1 MVLLNREAVNN
12 AIMRNWSCVLSDI
25 QFCEILDFCVSL
37 LQIEKEEVVL
47 RRIIGA
53 KKDQYF
59 LDNKLVTYVYEY
71 SIVERV
77 YFTQIFITQ

>member
-1 MVLLNREAVNN
+1 
-12 AIMRNWSCVLSDI
+12 MRFW
-25 QFCEILDFCVSL
+25 EIGVVCSLIFNSVKNSDFCVSL
-37 LQIEKEEVVL
+37 WQIEKEEVVL